1 MEYVLIWHS
10 KYGKEEIDSFDTR
23 EEAEAMKIEYW
34 LSFNEGYITI
44 KTRRVA

>member
-1 MEYVLIWHS
+1 MEYALIWHS
-10 KYGKEEIDSFDTR
+10 QYGTEEIDSFDTR

-44 KTRRVA
+44 KPRRR

>member
-34 LSFNEGYITI
+34 LAFNEGYISI
-44 KTRRVA
+44 KPRRR

>member
-1 MEYVLIWHS
+1 MEYALIWHS
-10 KYGKEEIDSFDTR
+10 QYGTEEIDSFDTR

-44 KTRRVA
+44 QPRRS

>member
-1 MEYVLIWHS
+1 MTFHLIWHS
-10 KYGKEEIDSFDTR
+10 QYGVEEIDSFDTR

-44 KTRRVA
+44 KPRRR